1 VLAGGEVLTLSV
13 REFQLLVAMVDR
25 AGGIVRRDELCQAVW
40 GRELRPGDRSVDVY
54 VSKLR
59 AKLEAAAPGRQFIH
73 THPGFG
79 YRFQPQLSR
88 EIDTHPH
95 EARDWRRGVSA
106 AGRGRRG
113 NGVASPPSSTQAKRG
128 NVSDVAH
135 TPRPAALPGRAARAR
150 ANTLEGL
157 DLVLEQLD
165 RTLEAS
171 HTRTS
176 SWHRW

>member
-1 VLAGGEVLTLSV
+1 MVAHDPRSEPRTVRLDDFEIHLSEGFVMAGGEVLTLSV

-79 YRFQPQLSR
+79 YRFQPQVA
-88 EIDTHPH
+88 PQ
-95 EARDWRRGVSA
+95 A
-106 AGRGRRG
+106 A
-113 NGVASPPSSTQAKRG
+113 NGSPTEP
-128 NVSDVAH
+128 DVGAE
-135 TPRPAALPGRAARAR
+135 RAASA
-150 ANTLEGL
+150 
-157 DLVLEQLD
+157 
-165 RTLEAS
+165 
-171 HTRTS
+171 
-176 SWHRW
+176 